1 MSPGEIYW
9 VDLPGANG
17 HEQRGRRPGIVLQD
31 EQSVG
36 ELPVVIVIP
45 LTTSRAALR
54 FSGPAGER
62 VAVTISRTGVSGAS
76 CRPETDSGP
85 TWKSQHRRA
94 CGNLFRAGPSDR
106 TRVTPPVRP
115 TGRRPT
121 HESVTAYKVTRN
133 DAPTLPTRRSS
144 ALDKPC
150 LRCLGS
156 CPLS

>member
-54 FSGPAGER
+54 FRGTTTIAAPPESGLGHDRSHWCFRCEL
-62 VAVTISRTGVSGAS
+62 STGNGFGTDLEKSAS
-76 CRPETDSGP
+76 TS
-85 TWKSQHRRA
+85 
-94 CGNLFRAGPSDR
+94 
-106 TRVTPPVRP
+106 
-115 TGRRPT
+115 
-121 HESVTAYKVTRN
+121 
-133 DAPTLPTRRSS
+133 
-144 ALDKPC
+144 
-150 LRCLGS
+150 LRQFIQS
-156 CPLS
+156 WTE